1 MKAWIFA
8 LIDLAMVL
16 LSLFTDPFPYNLFPV
31 IALANYFL
39 FFGKDVLNV
48 IPMSWRANASR
59 LFRKKPKQP
68 KAKVIHST
76 PAPTKPPPPR
86 RKPPTPTAARSADAP
101 M

>member
-16 LSLFTDPFPYNLFPV
+16 LSLFTDPFPYNLFSV

-48 IPMSWRANASR
+48 IPMSWRCLLYTSQTSITSEA
-59 LFRKKPKQP
+59 LFHAP
-68 KAKVIHST
+68 AAAT
-76 PAPTKPPPPR
+76 PAGNVTVR
-86 RKPPTPTAARSADAP
+86 RKPYG
-101 M
+101 